1 MRTYKCLLACLAVIA
16 ARLPMAAQSTTLT
29 YNPGSTVKIEQVI
42 GDCDYQAQAIE
53 IVAGQPLTCV
63 PTTSQ
68 TVTRADV
75 AGNGQGGSF
84 EAGGK
89 MIFFFGD
96 TISSDPATLNYGGAD
111 PIAWSTS
118 TDPQAGLLLNF
129 YLRSN
134 GKPLFV
140 KSPGI
145 AMGGD
150 DIPNSGISL
159 NGQIYFI
166 VNTGSDTTAPNP
178 QVTDYSALVT
188 FDEAA
193 QTFTVG
199 RTISAAG
206 GLFIGTSMHASGSN
220 VYIFGAGPYRA
231 SDIYLQMVP
240 ASSFVSGAGTQYF
253 AGFVNGQPT
262 WASTEAG
269 AIPVVQD
276 NPTNGPAWPNDNPS
290 VGNMSVVYSS
300 ALGLWL
306 MTYDGGRNATGPGH
320 TGTYFTYAPQPWG
333 PWATPQ
339 LIMNDRRDHAFGL
352 GGFVHDPSIIPDPP
366 GDGLN
371 GPMIGSNNVYTSPG
385 GAFAPQIIERFV
397 TVTGNTLKLYYNVST
412 WNPYVVVRMRSEFT
426 ITGCQYSLSQ
436 GGQAFTASGGTGTV
450 TITTTPGCPWS
461 VTNLPPWVTTTGPSS
476 GTGSAVI
483 SFQVSPASGGDLSG
497 SFMIGGLIF
506 TVEQQ
511 APSIAGLSSVGSM
524 AHLAAEEYWTTG
536 ITLVNKGA
544 SSATARLGLFGDDNA
559 YSSDPNGSG
568 PLKLPLVF
576 PQQPPAAG
584 PLLAASFDQTLA
596 ANASLIVSTGGPQTP
611 PVMVGS
617 AQLAATGSV
626 DGFAIFHQIQT
637 EQEAVVPME
646 TRNASSYLLPFDNSP
661 TGNGNLVL
669 GVALANISAQAVTVQ
684 VLIRDDTGTPM
695 APVQPIQLA
704 AGDHFQFGL
713 ADQFA
718 VAANKRGTIEF
729 DTPSPGQISVL
740 GLRFTPPNNALT
752 TIPAL
757 ANVGTGGGSIAH
769 LASGDGWQTTF
780 VLVNAGTTA
789 TSATLN
795 FFADQTGVPMS
806 LPLTFP
812 QGNIADTKAPSVT
825 QNLAAGATLI
835 IVSTG
840 APTLV
845 TGSAQISTTGNVSGF
860 VIYRHNNQE
869 AVVPLESRNANA
881 YILAFDN
888 TNGTFTGVAVNAV
901 STQAVSVPV
910 IVRDDTG
917 AQIATDTLNLAAN
930 GHIQFTLVT
939 DKYPVTANSRGTIEF
954 DKPAN
959 GQIGAVGIRI
969 PAGDAHTYTTLPS
982 LAK

>member
-1 MRTYKCLLACLAVIA
+1 MV
-16 ARLPMAAQSTTLT
+16 AQSTTLT

-53 IVAGQPLTCV
+53 IVAGQPLTCA

-84 EAGGK
+84 EAGGR

-118 TDPQAGLLLNF
+118 TDPTAGLLLNF
-129 YLRSN
+129 FLRSN

-140 KSPGI
+140 KPPGI

-166 VNTGSDTTAPNP
+166 VNTGSDTTAANP
-178 QVTDYSALVT
+178 QVTDYSALVS

-193 QTFTVG
+193 QTFAVG
-199 RTISAAG
+199 RTISPAG
-206 GLFIGTSMHASGSN
+206 GRFIGTSMHASGSN

-240 ASSFVSGAGTQYF
+240 ASSFVSEAGTQYF

-269 AIPVVQD
+269 AVPVVQD

-306 MTYDGGRNATGPGH
+306 MTYDGGRNAPGPGH
-320 TGTYFTYAPQPWG
+320 TGTYFTYATQPWG

-339 LIMNDRRDHAFGL
+339 LIMNDRRDHALGL

-397 TVTGNTLKLYYNVST
+397 TVTGNTLNLYYNVST

-426 ITGCQYSLSQ
+426 IAGCQYSLNQ
-436 GGQAFTASGGTGTV
+436 GGQAFTASGGSGTV
-450 TITTTPGCPWS
+450 TVTTTPGCPWS
-461 VTNLPPWVTTTGPSS
+461 VTNLPPWVTLTGPPS

-483 SFQVSPASGGDLSG
+483 NFQVSPASGAELSG
-497 SFMIGGLIF
+497 SFMIAGLIF
-506 TVEQQ
+506 TVGQQ

-544 SSATARLGLFGDDNA
+544 SPATARLSLFGDDHSN
-559 YSSDPNGSG
+559 YSKDPTGSG
-568 PLKLPLVF
+568 PLTLPLVF

-584 PLLAASFDQTLA
+584 PLLAASFDQSLA
-596 ANASLIVSTGGPQTP
+596 ANASLIVSTGGPQAP
-611 PVMVGS
+611 PVLIGS

-646 TRNASSYLLPFDNSP
+646 TRNASSYLLLFDNTASA
-661 TGNGNLVL
+661 NGNLVL
-669 GVALANISAQAVTVQ
+669 GVALANISAQAVAVQ
-684 VLIRDDTGTPM
+684 AVIRDDTG
-695 APVQPIQLA
+695 AQIAAQPLPQLA
-704 AGDHFQFGL
+704 AGDHYQFGL
-713 ADQFA
+713 ADQFPIT
-718 VAANKRGTIEF
+718 ANKRGTIEF
-729 DTPSPGQISVL
+729 KTPAGGQISVL

-769 LASGDGWQTTF
+769 FAAGGDGWQTTF
-780 VLVNAGTTA
+780 VMVNTG
-789 TSATLN
+789 TSAAQATLS
-795 FFADQTGVPMS
+795 FFADPTGLPQS

-812 QGNIADTKAPSVT
+812 QGTIAAATVPSIT
-825 QNLAAGATLI
+825 QTLAAGATLI
-835 IVSTG
+835 VVSTG
-840 APTLV
+840 TPQLLI
-845 TGSAQISTTGNVSGF
+845 GSAQLTTNGHVSGF
-860 VIYRHNNQE
+860 VIFRHNNQE
-869 AVVPLESRNANA
+869 AVVPLESRNASA
-881 YILAFDN
+881 YVLAFDN
-888 TNGTFTGVAVNAV
+888 TNNTATGIAVNSV
-901 STQAVSVPV
+901 SAGQASIPV
-910 IVRDDTG
+910 VVRDDTG
-917 AQIATDTLNLAAN
+917 THIATDTITLNAN
-930 GHIQFTLVT
+930 GHYAFTLT
-939 DKYPVTANSRGTIEF
+939 DKYPATANSRGTIEF
-954 DKPAN
+954 DTPA
-959 GQIGAVGIRI
+959 GAQIGALGIRI
-969 PAGDAHTYTTLPS
+969 PAGAAHTYTTLPA